1 MHISVSKP
9 CKSYIFLMWDQS
21 GQSQA
26 EKLALKG
33 SLKEHRICSMSPTLR
48 ANCLINIIHVHLM
61 ISCLSLKNLPA
72 YLDLMWLWENRSWS
86 QCKKKLSVLSRIF
99 FISTRV
105 GLVLF
110 QTCKVPKE
118 STKPKIFKAKDFSV
132 KTICLKR
139 VLLLVTQDQP
149 AFLDVHLLVMYHLMW
164 WLTNH

>member
-1 MHISVSKP
+1 MHILVSKP

-72 YLDLMWLWENRSWS
+72 YLDLMWLWENRSWL
-86 QCKKKLSVLSRIF
+86 QCKKKLSTLKNFLHIYKGWSCFVPDTQSSKGINKTQNLLKLRTFLLRLSAWRG
-99 FISTRV
+99 S
-105 GLVLF
+105 
-110 QTCKVPKE
+110 
-118 STKPKIFKAKDFSV
+118 FS
-132 KTICLKR
+132 
-139 VLLLVTQDQP
+139 
-149 AFLDVHLLVMYHLMW
+149 W
-164 WLTNH
+164 WLRINLHSLVFICWWCTTWCDG

>member
-1 MHISVSKP
+1 MHILVSKP
-9 CKSYIFLMWDQS
+9 CKSYIFLLMWDQS

-72 YLDLMWLWENRSWS
+72 YLDLMWLWENELIAVQEETQYS
-86 QCKKKLSVLSRIF
+86 QEFSSYLQ
-99 FISTRV
+99 

-110 QTCKVPKE
+110 CSRHAKFQRNQQNPK
-118 STKPKIFKAKDFSV
+118 SFKAKDFSV

-149 AFLDVHLLVMYHLMW
+149 AFLGVHLLVMYHLMW